1 MASVTLTQIQLIQS
15 KGPTGAPAGLYW
27 NTDTDSPIDVDP
39 TKIIS
44 VAYAWDVST
53 SKYVSGAIQVSLANG
68 FAFFSSDSYE
78 SVVAYMNPVTT

>member
-1 MASVTLTQIQLIQS
+1 MASITLTQIQLIQA

-27 NTDTDSPIDVDP
+27 NTDSDSPIDIDP

-53 SKYVSGAIQVSLANG
+53 SLYGPGAIQVSLSNA
-68 FAFFSSDSYE
+68 FAFFTSDSYA
-78 SVVAYMNPVTT
+78 SVVAYMNPIQP